1 MNGKSVLPP
10 TYLFVAI
17 VLILALHFLLPGA
30 HIIGLPWNVLGV
42 IPLVAGIIMN
52 LMADRAFKKAGTTV
66 KPYQESVALITNGV
80 FRVSRHPMYAGF
92 VLILLGIAILLG
104 SVTPY
109 GVIIIFAVLVDVI
122 FIRIEEHM
130 LEETFGETWLT
141 YKKQVRRW
149 L

>member
-1 MNGKSVLPP
+1 MNGQSVFPP

-17 VLILALHFLLPGA
+17 VFILALHFLLPGA
-30 HIIGLPWNVLGV
+30 HIIGLPWNILGV
-42 IPLVAGIIMN
+42 IPLAAGIIMN
-52 LMADRAFKKAGTTV
+52 LMADGAFKKAGTTV

-80 FRVSRHPMYAGF
+80 FRVSRHPMYVGF

-109 GVIIIFAVLVDVI
+109 IVILVFAVLMDVM

-130 LEETFGETWLT
+130 LEETFGGTWLT
-141 YKKQVRRW
+141 YKNQVRRW
-149 L
+149 I